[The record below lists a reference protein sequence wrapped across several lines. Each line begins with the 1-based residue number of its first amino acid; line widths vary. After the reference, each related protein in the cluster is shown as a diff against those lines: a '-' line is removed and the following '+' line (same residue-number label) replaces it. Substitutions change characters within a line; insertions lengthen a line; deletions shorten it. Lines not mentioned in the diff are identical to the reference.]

1 MYEPSHRPLA
11 GQAALNPDRLVEL
24 LGTDRVSISEILEL
38 AIVSLKTLVER
49 LRIELAAGRSNDA
62 HALAHEIKGVCAN
75 IGAEELATISADLQ
89 TKLATDPREPIDGWA
104 ASLAGAYDRFA
115 SEAKALVI
123 KKV

>member
-11 GQAALNPDRLVEL
+11 GRAALNPDRLVEL

-75 IGAEELATISADLQ
+75 IGAEELTTIAADLQ
-89 TKLATDPREPIDGWA
+89 TKLATGPREPIDGWA

-115 SEAKALVI
+115 SEARALVI
-123 KKV
+123 KKM